1 MIKLRALKERENLS
15 EIIPEII
22 KAFDEN
28 SKEEVVQFTGS
39 AQESYE
45 IRRFDMKVY
54 QAISIP
60 KLQADYFY
68 FLVQRYSCMQ
78 CNDPVLFAELLQVCY
93 KMTCVD
99 AQNDYLAHI
108 NSKIS

>member
-1 MIKLRALKERENLS
+1 MITLRALKEGENLS

-28 SKEEVVQFTGS
+28 PREEVVQFTNS
-39 AQESYE
+39 AEESYE
-45 IRRFDMKVY
+45 ICRFDMKVY

-60 KLQADYFY
+60 KLQEDYFY
-68 FLVQRYSCMQ
+68 FLVQRYASFQ

-99 AQNDYLAHI
+99 AQNDYLAKI
-108 NSKIS
+108 MSKTS